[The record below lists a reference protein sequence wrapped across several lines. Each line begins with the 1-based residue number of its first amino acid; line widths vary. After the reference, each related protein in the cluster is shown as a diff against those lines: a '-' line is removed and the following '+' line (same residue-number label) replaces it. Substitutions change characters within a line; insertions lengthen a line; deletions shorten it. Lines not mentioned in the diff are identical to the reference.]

1 MQFSAFTLYIYY
13 YIHTYIYIYIYI
25 YTYIH
30 TYIYIHTYVKSVAVF
45 VLFEIEF
52 SSIAFFN
59 FLETLTK
66 CKAAILKFNAPS
78 EI

>member
-13 YIHTYIYIYIYI
+13 YIHIYIYI
-25 YTYIH
+25 YT
-30 TYIYIHTYVKSVAVF
+30 HTYVKSVAVF

-66 CKAAILKFNAPS
+66 CKAAILKINAPS

>member
-13 YIHTYIYIYIYI
+13 YIHIYIYI
-25 YTYIH
+25 YT
-30 TYIYIHTYVKSVAVF
+30 HTYVKSVAVF

-52 SSIAFFN
+52 SSIAFYN